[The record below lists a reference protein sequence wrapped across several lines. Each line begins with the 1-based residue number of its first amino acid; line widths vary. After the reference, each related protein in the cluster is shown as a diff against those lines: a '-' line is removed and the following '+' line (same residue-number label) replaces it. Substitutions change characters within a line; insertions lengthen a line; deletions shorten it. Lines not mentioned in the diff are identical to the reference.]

1 MLKQLR
7 KLCDSDEVVETI
19 DLYLQYIKTN
29 KEISV
34 ADVKLKVFSLIDD
47 LNLNVNKDLLFQKLK
62 DLKQERDLIN

>member
-34 ADVKLKVFSLIDD
+34 ADVKLKVFTLIDD